1 MLVLDPFTRLHFPTP
16 AERTTDLTVPLTK
29 PRLPGLFDAASTGG
43 IFDGDPPVPGRLL
56 ACSKTRPGLSRVTP
70 GS

>member
-43 IFDGDPPVPGRLL
+43 IFDGDPPRARPAARVLKDP
-56 ACSKTRPGLSRVTP
+56 TRA
-70 GS
+70 